1 MQTCWTGFSLFFVV
15 VQANVL
21 FMYEVSANAAII

>member
-15 VQANVL
+15 VQENVL
-21 FMYEVSANAAII
+21 FMYEVSANTAII